1 MCKRARGISGSQK
14 EEEMQSERDQFQ
26 KLSYRKMETLMG
38 KEINP
43 EQEFETLKSYCGE
56 CFDELRKVYSAYGAL
71 GGGGGSV
78 SFYEF
83 SSLVRDCNLLNPNW
97 TNADLTLV
105 FVKTNIE
112 IDEETGERI
121 EIDHNPD
128 SALTTTEFVEIL
140 IRIAHGLYK
149 NKPLQSHE
157 MVDNSGN
164 SNSALST
171 SARTI
176 TQCMSTLM
184 ETNILPYAKRSD
196 AEEFRKKL
204 KNGNVKSI
212 FQKYGERIES
222 VFEKYA
228 KADVDQNFTSDGT
241 GNERAD
247 MTMNMR
253 EFQQMCKEKRIA
265 IPHRKIQSVFQNVQ
279 NDDTAFADDD
289 EMDAE
294 VDFSEFQEAVAAI
307 ACIVYPDPYTPMEQ
321 RIEMLLLRSL
331 LQNEKKKKKKRGR
344 SGSMSKKK

>member
-1 MCKRARGISGSQK
+1 MCKRARGIAGSQV
-14 EEEMQSERDQFQ
+14 EEEMAAERDQFQ
-26 KLSYRKMETLMG
+26 KLSFRKMETLMLR
-38 KEINP
+38 EDEP
-43 EQEFETLKSYCGE
+43 EEEFERLKTYCGE
-56 CFDELRKVYSAYGAL
+56 CFNELRKVYSAYGAL

-83 SSLVRDCNLLNPNW
+83 SSLVRDCSLICSSW
-97 TNADLTLV
+97 TQADLTLV

-121 EIDHNPD
+121 EVDHNPD

-149 NKPLQSHE
+149 NRPLQPHE
-157 MVDNSGN
+157 MMENSKTN
-164 SNSALST
+164 V
-171 SARTI
+171 RTI
-176 TQCMSTLM
+176 TQCMVMLM

-204 KNGNVKSI
+204 RTPEVKSVL
-212 FQKYGERIES
+212 QKYSTRIEAI
-222 VFEKYA
+222 FERFA
-228 KADVDQNFTSDGT
+228 KADSDQGGPGD
-241 GNERAD
+241 ERAD

-253 EFQQMCKEKRIA
+253 EFQQMCKDKKIS
-265 IPHRKIQSVFQNVQ
+265 IPHRKIMSVFQNVQ

-294 VDFSEFQEAVAAI
+294 VDFSEFQEAVVAI
-307 ACIVYPDPYTPMEQ
+307 ACFVYPDPYTPLEQ

-331 LQNEKKKKKKRGR
+331 LQNENKGKKKKKNKDRSNSIGKGR
-344 SGSMSKKK
+344 K

>member
-1 MCKRARGISGSQK
+1 M
-14 EEEMQSERDQFQ
+14 
-26 KLSYRKMETLMG
+26 Y
-38 KEINP
+38 N
-43 EQEFETLKSYCGE
+43 
-56 CFDELRKVYSAYGAL
+56 AYGAL

-83 SSLVRDCNLLNPNW
+83 SSLVRDCNLLTSNF
-97 TNADLTLV
+97 TNADITLV

-128 SALTTTEFVEIL
+128 NSLTTTEFVEIL

-149 NKPLQSHE
+149 NRPLQSHE
-157 MVDNSGN
+157 MNTT
-164 SNSALST
+164 ST
-171 SARTI
+171 SSSPTNVRTV
-176 TQCMSTLM
+176 TQCMATLM
-184 ETNILPYAKRSD
+184 EENILPYAKRSD
-196 AEEFRKKL
+196 AEEFRTKL
-204 KNGNVKSI
+204 RVPAVKNVFVKYS
-212 FQKYGERIES
+212 ERIEN

-228 KADVDQNFTSDGT
+228 LYDVDQSPGD
-241 GNERAD
+241 ERAD

-253 EFQQMCKEKRIA
+253 EFQSMCKEKQIS
-265 IPHRKIQSVFQNVQ
+265 IPHRKVMAVFQNVQ

-294 VDFSEFQEAVAAI
+294 VDFDEFKEAVAAI

-331 LQNEKKKKKKRGR
+331 LRNEKKKKKKKNKDR
-344 SGSMSKKK
+344 SGSVDKKKSKKK